1 MHNPHPGLPELDYV
15 KPASLEEAS
24 RFLAAHA
31 GEARPFLGATDCIV
45 RLRDGAWKAKY
56 LVDVKGLEGTRQLA
70 FDPQKGLTIGA
81 AVPMNQVSN
90 HADVQ
95 RVYPM
100 LVEACHWVAS
110 YQLRSRA
117 TVVGNISNA
126 SPAGDTIG
134 AAMLYDGVLTVYG
147 SGGYR
152 EEPLA
157 GFFKGPGKTNLQPG
171 DIAVSLFLPLPPAG
185 SVGRYIKLGRN
196 RLGDLA
202 IVGVTVLGFPD
213 AAVPSGLRFRIHLA
227 SVAPVPL
234 RATAA
239 EDVLAGKKIDEG
251 VIAEAAQAAMDQC
264 KPIDDTRGSA
274 RYRKLMVRNLT
285 RNGVMDVWTKIR

>member
-1 MHNPHPGLPELDYV
+1 MHNPHPGLPEMDYV

-56 LVDVKGLEGTRQLA
+56 LVDVKGLDGTRQLE

-81 AVPMNQVSN
+81 AVSMNQVSA
-90 HADVQ
+90 HLDVQ

-117 TVVGNISNA
+117 TIVGNICNA

-134 AAMLYDGVLTVYG
+134 AAMLYGGVLKVFG
-147 SGGYR
+147 PNGYR
-152 EEPLA
+152 EEPLTN
-157 GFFKGPGKTNLQPG
+157 FFKGPGKSNLQPG

-185 SVGRYIKLGRN
+185 HFGRYIKLGRN

-202 IVGVTVLGFPD
+202 IVGVTVLGYPD
-213 AAVPSGLRFRIHLA
+213 ASVPSGLRFSIHLA

-234 RATAA
+234 RVTAA
-239 EDVLAGKKIDEG
+239 EEVLAGKKIDEG
-251 VIAEAAQAAMDQC
+251 VIAEAAQAAMDAC

-274 RYRKLMVRNLT
+274 RYRKQMVRNLT
-285 RNGVMDVWTKIR
+285 RNAVTDVWTKIR

>member
-1 MHNPHPGLPELDYV
+1 MDYV

-56 LVDVKGLEGTRQLA
+56 LVDVKGLDGTRALE

-81 AVPMNQVSN
+81 AVSMNHVSA
-90 HADVQ
+90 HADIQ
-95 RVYPM
+95 KVYPM

-117 TVVGNISNA
+117 TVVGNICNA

-134 AAMLYDGVLTVYG
+134 AAMLYEGVLKIYG
-147 SGGYR
+147 PNGYR
-152 EEPLA
+152 DEPLA
-157 GFFKGPGKTNLQPG
+157 NFFKGPGKTNLQPG

-185 SVGRYIKLGRN
+185 HAARYVKLGRN

-202 IVGVTVLGFPD
+202 IVGVTVLGYPD
-213 AAVPSGLRFRIHLA
+213 RSAPSGLRFRIHLA

-234 RATAA
+234 RASTAEA
-239 EDVLAGKKIDEG
+239 VLAVKKIDEG
-251 VIAEAAQAAMDQC
+251 VIAEAAQAAMDAS

-274 RYRKLMVRNLT
+274 RYRKQMVRNLT
-285 RNGVMDVWTKIR
+285 RSAVTDVWTKIR